1 MVTEWRTKTLSRA
14 RRREGA
20 EEAQGRP
27 SGIFPWVRMAPGLV
41 PEEAKGRL
49 ICGASERAGEDWG
62 KLADWIP
69 QKKEPVREEVGSL
82 STRGH

>member
-1 MVTEWRTKTLSRA
+1 MARGLQREDIWRKEGSRFPRMRSLCLVTEWRTKTLSRA

-49 ICGASERAGEDWG
+49 I
-62 KLADWIP
+62 
-69 QKKEPVREEVGSL
+69 
-82 STRGH
+82 